1 MAAPLPVPHA
11 GGGSFSRA
19 PQLRRILVAPQPTA
33 APPTPH
39 VGGAARSVPTKEER
53 MRRKKRKLV
62 KTLKVKAEISEDIKY
77 LGSFLFVL
85 WITNI

>member
-19 PQLRRILVAPQPTA
+19 PRLRRILVAPQLTA
-33 APPTPH
+33 APPAPH
-39 VGGAARSVPTKEER
+39 VGGAARSAPMKEER
-53 MRRKKRKLV
+53 MRRKKPKLV

-77 LGSFLFVL
+77 LESFLFVL